1 MSFLKKIQ
9 KGLKSCLKQEFLI
22 GLVGIIGLIIL
33 INQITKRKQT
43 SDETLTPL
51 APDQFNAPSDSNPGD
66 DNGDFA
72 DVNESSIN
80 SEVTGSNPEELLPA
94 DQNNEWSKLN
104 PVGTG
109 DLNNVN
115 LLKAG
120 YHTGIDT
127 VGSSLR
133 NANLQIRSEHPNPT
147 NNVSPWMN
155 TTIEPET
162 GRVPLE
168 LGSCNQ

>member
-1 MSFLKKIQ
+1 MA
-9 KGLKSCLKQEFLI
+9 
-22 GLVGIIGLIIL
+22 GIIGLIIL

-51 APDQFNAPSDSNPGD
+51 APDQFNAPADSNPGD

-147 NNVSPWMN
+147 TNVSPWMN
-155 TTIEPET
+155 TTIESDT
-162 GRVPLE
+162 MRVPLE
-168 LGSCNQ
+168 LGSRNQ